1 MDEGRGMRDR
11 YRRSGRTWSARSI
24 AAAVFVAALF
34 GVGVQAIAAPGD
46 PVDPELES
54 RNFAKT
60 SEREQYVTLTPEFQA
75 RLVQAN
81 AEAAQS
87 FTEIATSDPER
98 VFAGNVCANNGNEC
112 AGDVRFHDWEDT
124 KGAISEPV
132 LWTQRNGSTINGRV
146 WATKRGPSK
155 RPLAVITNGSVQA
168 PQQLYWGQAAA
179 LARHGY
185 VVVTWDPQ
193 GQGRSDT
200 FGDGVD
206 RLDGVPSQEGRPFY
220 DGTEDALD
228 FALSTPRDEY
238 VPRKSCTS
246 GTSHADKQARRVED
260 GLNAG
265 FNPLWRL
272 VDRKRVGIAGHSL
285 GAAAVSYVG
294 QIDRRVDAVA
304 AWDNLQAPGGGPAGG
319 VGDRP
324 ECASGSSPRPRNPQ
338 ITRPALGITNDYSIT
353 PAPNTEVPDPQREN
367 EGFSAYRK
375 SGVDSMQL
383 AIRGGTHEESA
394 FIPGNTTGYLGL
406 ASLRGNDMVGW
417 YTTAWFDKYV
427 KCAGRGA
434 ECARSADDRLLTE
447 RWRRDARSRGVDA
460 NSDRNALSFYLRSR
474 YALRTAAGE
483 LVRCANMR
491 RGCESM
497 SRDRLFRRGY
507 DLVSDAYRAFGRGS
521 VGGEACAL
529 PGEGSGAN
537 DTRVTLPPSDAG
549 DSLRG
554 NGGDD
559 VLHGGPGD
567 DCLAGGPGED
577 KLRCGPG
584 EDSYVP
590 DPQDKIGRD
599 CESPLAGAEARRFL
613 SD

>member
-1 MDEGRGMRDR
+1 MSNRDGRWDR
-11 YRRSGRTWSARSI
+11 ALAGHG
-24 AAAVFVAALF
+24 FVAALIASILIAS
-34 GVGVQAIAAPGD
+34 AIPALAAPGD
-46 PVDPELES
+46 PVDPEREN

-87 FTEIATSDPER
+87 FAAIAANDPER

-124 KGAISEPV
+124 RGAIVKPV

-146 WATKRGPSK
+146 WATRRGPAK
-155 RPLAVITNGSVQA
+155 RPLVVITNGSVQA
-168 PQQLYWGQAAA
+168 PQQLYWGQAAT

-200 FGDGVD
+200 FGEGVD
-206 RLDGVPSQEGRPFY
+206 AQDGVPSQEGRPFY

-228 FALSTPRDEY
+228 FALSTPGRAY
-238 VPRKSCTS
+238 APRKSCTS
-246 GTSHADKQARRVED
+246 GTSHAAKQKRRVED
-260 GLNAG
+260 GFNAG
-265 FNPLWRL
+265 FNPLWRM
-272 VDRKRVGIAGHSL
+272 VDRERVGIAGHSL

-294 QIDRRVDAVA
+294 QIDRRVDAIA
-304 AWDNLQAPGGGPAGG
+304 AWDNLQPPGGGPGGSTG
-319 VGDRP
+319 VGTRP
-324 ECASGSSPRPRNPQ
+324 ECVSGSSPRPRSPE

-353 PAPNTEVPDPQREN
+353 PSPNTEVPDPQREN
-367 EGFSAYRK
+367 DGFKAYRK
-375 SGVDSMQL
+375 AGVDSMQL

-434 ECARSADDRLLTE
+434 DCARGADDRLLTK
-447 RWRRDARSRGVDA
+447 RWRRDERSRGVDA
-460 NSDRNALSFYLRSR
+460 DDDPNALSFYLRSR
-474 YALRTAAGE
+474 YALHTAAGR
-483 LVRCANMR
+483 LARCANMHK
-491 RGCESM
+491 GCASM

-507 DLVSDAYRAFGRGS
+507 DLVSDAYRAFGRGT

-529 PGEGSGAN
+529 PAEGSDAD
-537 DTRVTLPPSDAG
+537 DTRISLPPSDAG
-549 DSLRG
+549 DSIRG
-554 NGGDD
+554 NAGKD

-567 DCLAGGPGED
+567 DCMAGGPGAD

-590 DPQDKIGRD
+590 DPEDKIGRD

-613 SD
+613 AG